1 MKQENRDLR
10 HYIGAAGIF
19 MLIITLLVF
28 LSFVEVPPVN
38 KDLFVAIVGTLV
50 SSLGIVVYTII
61 GQQPDEVNSL
71 TKKNEALNTLAAQME
86 KRNDQLEEM
95 IIKIQRDI
103 IHKLTDLKGSA
114 VTMLKDQ
121 SKKAKESGNILV
133 FLNKHPDYPNLKC
146 LDDMKGRDLKPLMEC
161 NGFCGTNDLN
171 DKNITQE
178 ELNNESVV

>member
-1 MKQENRDLR
+1 MKQENKDLR

-61 GQQPDEVNSL
+61 GQQPDEVNKL
-71 TKKNEALNTLAAQME
+71 TKKNEALNTLTAQME

-95 IIKIQRDI
+95 IIKIQKDI
-103 IHKLTDLKGSA
+103 IHKLTDLK
-114 VTMLKDQ
+114 
-121 SKKAKESGNILV
+121 
-133 FLNKHPDYPNLKC
+133 
-146 LDDMKGRDLKPLMEC
+146 
-161 NGFCGTNDLN
+161 
-171 DKNITQE
+171 QE
-178 ELNNESVV
+178 

>member
-103 IHKLTDLKGSA
+103 IHKLTDLK
-114 VTMLKDQ
+114 Q
-121 SKKAKESGNILV
+121 
-133 FLNKHPDYPNLKC
+133 
-146 LDDMKGRDLKPLMEC
+146 
-161 NGFCGTNDLN
+161 
-171 DKNITQE
+171 
-178 ELNNESVV
+178 

>member
-95 IIKIQRDI
+95 IIKIQKDI
-103 IHKLTDLKGSA
+103 IHKLTDLK
-114 VTMLKDQ
+114 Q
-121 SKKAKESGNILV
+121 
-133 FLNKHPDYPNLKC
+133 
-146 LDDMKGRDLKPLMEC
+146 
-161 NGFCGTNDLN
+161 
-171 DKNITQE
+171 
-178 ELNNESVV
+178 